1 VPTQSL
7 GSAREFRRPYDNLVD
22 AGMVTAGYGLA
33 QPGQRGG
40 PGRALSLEK
49 LSPEAPVIA
58 QRPSLRRTVQSL
70 AAVAGLFAVATGA
83 FGQASSTIPARLTD
97 AELWR
102 LNTDFSEANGYFR
115 SDNFLSNET
124 GFQFVIPDLVRSI
137 RPGGVYLGVGPEQN
151 FTYIVALQPKMAI
164 IFDIRRGNMIA
175 HLMYKSLMEMSAD
188 RAEFL
193 SKLFSRP
200 RPAGLD
206 STSTARQLF
215 EAYDAAQPDSLL
227 FHRNLAAIKSHLT
240 KTHGFVMNDS
250 DSKLLEYTYSAYY
263 GGGPQM
269 TYNYR
274 PGMGTIVGGGGFGGR
289 FGGRG
294 FGGGMPSYESLQ
306 NATDSTGKNW
316 AYLATETNFRW
327 LKDFESK
334 NLLVPIVGDFAGPKA
349 IRAVADYL
357 KNHHAVVA
365 AFYTSN
371 VEQYLFQQGDDWSRY
386 YKNVSA
392 LPLDANSSFIRS
404 IGGGRGYAVPARPA
418 AQMAM
423 LGGRLPSVTCSMQD
437 LLKAFNDGRIQAYS
451 DVIAMSR

>member
-1 VPTQSL
+1 VLGPT
-7 GSAREFRRPYDNLVD
+7 VD
-22 AGMVTAGYGLA
+22 PFAGA
-33 QPGQRGG
+33 
-40 PGRALSLEK
+40 
-49 LSPEAPVIA
+49 SPEARVI
-58 QRPSLRRTVQSL
+58 RTPTSFGSR
-70 AAVAGLFAVATGA
+70 AIRTAVAGLFIASTALA
-83 FGQASSTIPARLTD
+83 QAASTIPSRLSDT
-97 AELWR
+97 ELWR
-102 LNTDFSEANGYFR
+102 LNTEFSEPNGYFR

-124 GFQFVIPDLVRSI
+124 GFQFVIPDLVRTI

-175 HLMYKSLMEMSAD
+175 HLMYKSLLETSAD

-200 RPAGLD
+200 RPPGLD
-206 STSTARQLF
+206 SSSSVRQLF
-215 EAYDAAQPDSLL
+215 EAFVAAEPDSVL
-227 FHRNLAAIKSHLT
+227 FRRNLAAIKSHLT
-240 KTHGFVMNDS
+240 RARGFAMSDS
-250 DSKLLEYTYSAYY
+250 DSKLLDYTYSAYF

-274 PGMGTIVGGGGFGGR
+274 PGMAAVFGGGGFGGR
-289 FGGRG
+289 LGGRG

-306 NATDSTGKNW
+306 TATDSAGKNW
-316 AYLATETNFRW
+316 AYLATEANFRW

-334 NLLVPIVGDFAGPKA
+334 NLLVPVVGDFAGPKA

-357 KNHHAVVA
+357 KNHRAVVS

-392 LPLDANSSFIRS
+392 LPIDSTSAFIRS
-404 IGGGRGYAVPARPA
+404 IGGGRGYYMPARPT
-418 AQMAM
+418 AQQAM
-423 LGGRLPSVTCSMQD
+423 LGGRLPSVTCSMVD
-437 LLKAFNDGRIQAYS
+437 LIKAFNDGKISAYS